1 MSAHYDVIWGDDED
15 EDDLMAFVEQSE
27 LYIIANIDDSMVC
40 DDKTHFS
47 PFSSW
52 SQKVVV

>member
-1 MSAHYDVIWGDDED
+1 MSAHYDDIWGDDED
-15 EDDLMAFVEQSE
+15 EDDLMAVVEQSE